1 MKGLMMKRFFSA
13 QGAKRGFML
22 AVLSVLLW
30 GCWAIGYLQGLDG
43 AVPPSALWIWL

>member
-1 MKGLMMKRFFSA
+1 MKGLTMKRFFSA

-22 AVLSVLLW
+22 AALAVLLW

-43 AVPPSALWIWL
+43 AQSPSALWILM